1 MNKKNLAQDKQQQTM
16 KPIVHQRTLAPI
28 QIIET
33 YPNTSG
39 TRNLQWIGRGENG
52 KDYAIKTV
60 NDHNS
65 NGFIPAT
72 ELFCYDLAAELLIP
86 TPDYCLLQLADNSIA
101 FGSVWEGG
109 VHTIKDV
116 AMAIDVLKKQLP
128 IKGLTSF
135 LSKVYALDIFIN
147 NIDRHFGNYLIRD
160 SYHGHIILAYDFSL
174 AWYAC
179 GNAYG
184 YEAINTPCNTKRWHE
199 LIKQTKNFDVE
210 IAKST
215 LSEIER
221 LPVKKV
227 ESIISQIPN
236 EWLSQTIKAEI
247 MQWWS
252 SEDRLS
258 RINLLK
264 AGLS

>member
-1 MNKKNLAQDKQQQTM
+1 MNNQNTAQDKQQQTI
-16 KPIVHQRTLAPI
+16 KPIVHQRTLSPI
-28 QIIET
+28 HIVET
-33 YPNTSG
+33 YPKTSS
-39 TRNLQWIGRGENG
+39 TLNLEWIGRGANG

-72 ELFCYDLAAELLIP
+72 ELFCYNLAAELLIA
-86 TPDYCLLQLADNSIA
+86 TPNYDLLILADNSVA
-101 FGSVWEGG
+101 FGSLWEGG

-116 AMAIDVLKKQLP
+116 PMAIDVLKKQLP
-128 IKGLTSF
+128 IKGLSSF

-179 GNAYG
+179 GNTYG
-184 YEAINTPCNTKRWHE
+184 YEAINTSCNTKKWHE
-199 LIKQTKNFDVE
+199 IIKNTQNFDVE
-210 IAKST
+210 IAKNT
-215 LSEIER
+215 LSEIAR
-221 LPVKKV
+221 LPLK
-227 ESIISQIPN
+227 SIEHIIVQIPD
-236 EWLSQTIKAEI
+236 EWLSQDTKTEI
-247 MQWWS
+247 MQWWAS
-252 SEDRLS
+252 DERVA